1 MNPPEHSPDDPPMVM
16 VVYQLAEIKSQ
27 LERGFHT
34 AERRSDNMDMK
45 MDLMAK
51 AISDLQKFQAA
62 TEARDM
68 ERAANGN
75 QVNAR
80 WIPIG
85 VAIVSV
91 LVIVIVALAQQ

>member
-1 MNPPEHSPDDPPMVM
+1 VSPPEHSPDDPPMVM
-16 VVYQLAEIKSQ
+16 VVYQLSEIKSQ
-27 LERGFHT
+27 LEHGFQT
-34 AERRSDNMDMK
+34 AERRAAQMEMK
-45 MDLMAK
+45 VDLMTK
-51 AISDLQKFQAA
+51 DISNLQRWQAA
-62 TEARDM
+62 SEARDL

-91 LVIVIVALAQQ
+91 LVLVIITLAQQ